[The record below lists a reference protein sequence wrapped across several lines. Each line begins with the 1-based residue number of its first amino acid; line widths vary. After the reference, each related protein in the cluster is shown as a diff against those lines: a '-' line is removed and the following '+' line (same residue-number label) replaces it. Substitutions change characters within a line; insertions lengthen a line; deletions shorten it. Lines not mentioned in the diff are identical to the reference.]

1 MNILKKVLSFV
12 HKSLDFFLY
21 YSFLIDLYLLTFFGK
36 KIPYLFFIFCYFFG
50 TFGYSESLNDLQYI
64 CKFSCLVFSWY
75 LGSTSFIV
83 FCVFNIPVTKDY
95 LNNLLGKEFV
105 VSKIGNPGFKEVCRF
120 AAVVASGVGVNEAGK
135 FINGQQIAQNANET
149 LENTVRVI
157 HDSPDLTSKERGK
170 ATQEALK
177 VYSTMCQVKP
187 EGTLDRAMRHDAQ
200 KDMVARVSG
209 IFYSKK

>member
-1 MNILKKVLSFV
+1 MNKLLSFV
-12 HKSLDFFLY
+12 QKSLDFFLY
-21 YSFLIDLYLLTFFGK
+21 YFFLIDIYLLSFFCK

-50 TFGYSESLNDLQYI
+50 TFGYSESLSDLQFI

-75 LGSTSFIV
+75 LAGTSFTV

-105 VSKIGNPGFKEVCRF
+105 VSKIGNLGAKTALKF
-120 AAVVASGVGVNEAGK
+120 AAVVAGGVAANETGK
-135 FINGQQIAQNANET
+135 FVNGQQIAQNANAA
-149 LENTVRVI
+149 LEHQVRVI

-177 VYSTMCQVKP
+177 MYAAMCQVKP